1 MKLVM
6 DFPEI
11 EKMLISKDGGND
23 NFGITFQRSILREG
37 FFITSI
43 AEGRQSEISPLFKS
57 VIPKEIKVIIQLFLF

>member
-11 EKMLISKDGGND
+11 EKMLISKDGKDD
-23 NFGITFQRSILREG
+23 NFSITFQRSILREG

-43 AEGRQSEISPLFKS
+43 AEGRQSI
-57 VIPKEIKVIIQLFLF
+57 V

>member
-1 MKLVM
+1 
-6 DFPEI
+6 
-11 EKMLISKDGGND
+11 MLISKDGEDD

-43 AEGRQSEISPLFKS
+43 VEGRQSEISPLFKS

>member
-1 MKLVM
+1 MKLEM

-11 EKMLISKDGGND
+11 EKMLISKDGGDAD

-57 VIPKEIKVIIQLFLF
+57 VIPKVIIQLFLF

>member
-11 EKMLISKDGGND
+11 EKMLISKDGEDD

-43 AEGRQSEISPLFKS
+43 AEGGSLKLVHCLRALSQKRSK
-57 VIPKEIKVIIQLFLF
+57 